1 MKKGLGIIFAVFVL
15 ICFIFPPLGLVILFA
30 FSEVWFD
37 ITKPQGPLVK
47 NELEQYQNTKCAREE
62 INSSAD
68 CYFLNKARTKVYFEP
83 GFHESWGPAESYRVS
98 GADTATFR
106 HVGDL
111 AFDKNNVYYEDA
123 IIPYLS
129 PTGFRQLTG
138 GYILGKNKSGI
149 GDVAFYIREFHIEP
163 IKHMEGVDVASFN
176 VGDIYAEDKNYIYLR
191 GEIVSSRENDF
202 QRLDND

>member
-1 MKKGLGIIFAVFVL
+1 MKKGLGIIFSVFVL
-15 ICFIFPPLGLVILFA
+15 ICFIFPPFGFAILFL

-37 ITKPQGPLVK
+37 VTKPQGSLVK
-47 NELEQYQNTKCAREE
+47 NELEQHQNMKCAREE
-62 INSSAD
+62 INSSMD

-98 GADTATFR
+98 GADAATFR

-111 AFDKNNVYYEDA
+111 AFDKDNVYYEGA

-138 GYILGKNKSGI
+138 GYILGKNKSGT
-149 GDVAFYIREFHIEP
+149 V
-163 IKHMEGVDVASFN
+163 
-176 VGDIYAEDKNYIYLR
+176 YLPT
-191 GEIVSSRENDF
+191 G
-202 QRLDND
+202 